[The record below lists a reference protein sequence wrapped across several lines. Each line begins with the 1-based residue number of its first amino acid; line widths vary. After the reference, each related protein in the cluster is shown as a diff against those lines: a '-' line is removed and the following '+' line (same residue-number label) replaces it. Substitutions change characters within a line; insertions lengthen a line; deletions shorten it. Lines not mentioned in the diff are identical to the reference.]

1 MDPAT
6 SSKSYWSIVVVLRAT
21 WRTSQFKPPKNKKIR
36 LEKKFLI
43 FSVMELSNSNIKKIL
58 KNKSFSYIFSNE
70 TPHFLA
76 RAPEIKKKFTR
87 RKFFILQETE
97 ALKKLQKKAFLIF
110 QKTSY
115 FSGSN
120 FL

>member
-21 WRTSQFKPPKNKKIR
+21 WHTSQFKPPKNKKIH

-43 FSVMELSNSNIKKIL
+43 FSVMELSSSNIKKIL

-70 TPHFLA
+70 IPHFLA
-76 RAPEIKKKFTR
+76 RAPEMKKNSS
-87 RKFFILQETE
+87 EE
-97 ALKKLQKKAFLIF
+97 
-110 QKTSY
+110 
-115 FSGSN
+115 N
-120 FL
+120 FLYFRKQKP